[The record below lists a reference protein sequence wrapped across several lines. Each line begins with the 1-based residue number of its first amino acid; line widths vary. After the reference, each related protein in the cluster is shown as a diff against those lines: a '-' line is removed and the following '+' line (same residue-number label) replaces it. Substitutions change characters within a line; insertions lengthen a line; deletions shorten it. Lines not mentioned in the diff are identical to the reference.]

1 MIPTAQLSELP
12 MVDLIIVVSE
22 VLTNLVMQFFRITF
36 LLLSGILLFS
46 CGEKLPKPT
55 QKGANTFGCKINGKK
70 WVPDGGGLF
79 SGIKPIRGGFHEI
92 TSFPVY
98 KRGIFLRTSSQDG
111 QDVEFFLNSWK
122 TGKYSLSTDTQS
134 SPGALYPKDYG
145 YYQSANG
152 TTYLTSS
159 RYTGTVTISKAD
171 TATGIVAGTF
181 EFTVGDT
188 KGQTVKI
195 TDGRF
200 DVNTRTL

>member
-1 MIPTAQLSELP
+1 MKTAK
-12 MVDLIIVVSE
+12 
-22 VLTNLVMQFFRITF
+22 TF
-36 LLLSGILLFS
+36 LLLLLGTLLFG

-70 WVPDGGGLF
+70 WVPDGRKALF
-79 SGIKPIRGGFHEI
+79 SSAQPISGGFHTISSNPIYIVGIYLRTLSEDGQE
-92 TSFPVY
+92 V
-98 KRGIFLRTSSQDG
+98 KIFL
-111 QDVEFFLNSWK
+111 NNWK
-122 TGKYSLSTDTQS
+122 TGNYTLSEDTQPK
-134 SPGALYPKDYG
+134 PGALYPKDYG

-159 RYTGTVTISKAD
+159 RYTGSVTISKAD

-181 EFTVGDT
+181 EFTIGDT